1 MPCIGGQAISSQIG
15 FKKTASEAPLMPRA
29 VADSVLLSHRA
40 KVALDAARV
49 TASLY
54 VPFYHVALRWELPPG
69 AGIFLRF
76 GQSAVILFF
85 LLSGFVIFANECHRA
100 IHPRGYFLRRLR
112 RIYPPVLV
120 AYLLSAVVAFDT
132 GSLRAQF
139 SWRELFFNLLMLQD
153 VRGTKPGVIADSFL
167 GNGPLWTL
175 SYEAAFYLL
184 FPFALAAWSRKPHLT
199 THLVGLI
206 CALSFACYIAQPNHF
221 TLVASYFQIWW
232 CGAMVAAA
240 YGEGKRSW
248 LAVRVP
254 LGWLC
259 VLVAEA
265 VWVSSTQPYDG
276 VNSYPVLM
284 LQHFALALIMIV
296 GLFGPIGK
304 ALSRVLEPLERFWA
318 GDVTP

>member
-1 MPCIGGQAISSQIG
+1 MLRCAGGG
-15 FKKTASEAPLMPRA
+15 G
-29 VADSVLLSHRA
+29 
-40 KVALDAARV
+40 
-49 TASLY
+49 
-54 VPFYHVALRWELPPG
+54 LPSG
-69 AGIFLRF
+69 AGILLRF
-76 GQSAVILFF
+76 GQPAVILFF
-85 LLSGFVIFANECHRA
+85 LLSGFVIFANERHRA
-100 IHPRGYFLRRLR
+100 IRPRGYFLRRLR

-120 AYLLSAVVAFDT
+120 AFVLSAVVVFDN
-132 GSLRAQF
+132 GDLRAQF

-153 VRGTKPGVIADSFL
+153 VGETKPGVIAYSFL

-184 FPFALAAWSRKPHLT
+184 FPFALAAWRRKPLLT

-221 TLVASYFQIWW
+221 TLVTSYFQIWW
-232 CGAMVAAA
+232 CGAMIAAA

-248 LAVRVP
+248 LAVKVP
-254 LGWLC
+254 LSWLA

-276 VNSYPVLM
+276 VDSYPVLM

-296 GLFGPIGK
+296 GAFGPIGK
-304 ALSRVLEPLERFWA
+304 TLARVLEPLARYWA
-318 GDVTP
+318 GVASVSFGMYLFHYPLLVTWKRVDNSVGLFLAALLLIVMAWLGDAKLAKILPRAPRD